1 MEYGQLAVVFGLIT
15 ALLTAFFQIIVRK
28 GKNYGNALTG
38 VLIGII
44 VNFPIMVALSYVTW
58 EPEWFNAKA
67 ILIFAATGIFGPGVG
82 RFFLF
87 MSLHKI
93 GVAITSPLL
102 SCTPLFS
109 AALAFEL
116 LGERPDIYIWVATF
130 SVFFGCLVITFKR
143 EEFPGW
149 KPRYLWLPI
158 LAVLSF
164 SVGNVLRKHSL
175 NVLPAPIFG
184 GTITYISAMSSL
196 LLLSFFLPSNM
207 KPNFKVKKGW
217 VFWGFC
223 GFINMLA
230 FICRWIATKYGDLTV
245 VIPLFASSSIFAL
258 FLSSFFLRDM
268 EKVTKWSYLGTI
280 LIVLGVVL
288 IGISSF

>member
-1 MEYGQLAVVFGLIT
+1 MEYGQLAVIFGLIT
-15 ALLTAFFQIIVRK
+15 ALLTASFQIIVRK
-28 GKNYGNALTG
+28 GKDYGNALTG

-44 VNFPIMVALSYVTW
+44 VNFPIMVAISYVTW
-58 EPEWFNAKA
+58 EPEWFNTTA
-67 ILIFAATGIFGPGVG
+67 IMFFAATGIFGTGLG

-116 LGERPDIYIWVATF
+116 LGERPNAYIWVATF
-130 SVFFGCLVITFKR
+130 SIFLGCLVITFKR
-143 EEFPGW
+143 EKFPGW
-149 KPRYLWLPI
+149 KPRYLWLPV

-164 SVGNVLRKHSL
+164 SVGNILRKHSL
-175 NVLPAPIFG
+175 NILPAPVFG

-196 LLLSFFLPSNM
+196 LLLSVFLPLNM
-207 KPNFKVKKGW
+207 RPNFKIKKGW
-217 VFWGFC
+217 IFWGFC
-223 GFINMLA
+223 GFVNMLA
-230 FICRWIATKYGDLTV
+230 FICRWLATKYGDLTV
-245 VIPLFASSSIFAL
+245 VIPLFASSSFFAL

-268 EKVTKWSYLGTI
+268 EKVTVWSYLGTI
-280 LIVLGVVL
+280 LIVLGVAL
-288 IGISSF
+288 IAISSF